1 MASRAE
7 VRKFADELRLEMDRL
22 GADRVYVPF
31 TWIGPYQQNPYDTP
45 LPFSDTPRVF
55 RALYEAVDYLKHDRY
70 ARGIPR
76 TKIVTFE
83 RKDLPTG
90 RKVTPIPSTV
100 IWRSTDPERD
110 AAPRRSSRSQA
121 ATRGAPRPGRRS
133 RPRAKRRYLRTR

>member
-1 MASRAE
+1 MATRAE
-7 VRKFADELRLEMDRL
+7 VKRFADELRRVMDRL

-31 TWIGPYQQNPYDTP
+31 TWIGPYQQNPDDRP
-45 LPFSDTPRVF
+45 LPASDFPHVF

-70 ARGIPR
+70 ARGFPR

-110 AAPRRSSRSQA
+110 PRR
-121 ATRGAPRPGRRS
+121 RR
-133 RPRAKRRYLRTR
+133 RTR